1 MEKLNT
7 KLSAVIVLLVLL
19 VVGSIYLQV
28 LPKEEPMGSLEQG
41 NAYDYTQYTGVVA
54 TSTQVFAGQGTLGS
68 VIITEDA
75 AGTVVLYDATST
87 AAIGTGLETI
97 IADFEAAAA
106 EGVYTFDVGITY
118 GLVFVTSTGYN
129 FAGDWTITWRYGL

>member
-1 MEKLNT
+1 MKTLNT
-7 KLSAVIVLLVLL
+7 IIALVILLLV
-19 VVGSIYLQV
+19 GGIYLQEDKD
-28 LPKEEPMGSLEQG
+28 LGSLQQG
-41 NAYDYTQYTGVVA
+41 NAYSYSQYTTAVA
-54 TSTQVFAGQGTLGS
+54 TTTQVFAGQGTLGS

-87 AAIGTGLETI
+87 AAIGSGLETR
-97 IADFEAAAA
+97 IADFEAAAT
-106 EGVYTFDVGITY
+106 EGVYTFDTGLTY